1 VLFRSAASA
10 GSTAGTKDIS
20 EKHYGVAYA
29 VDNNLTIG
37 AIYAKGDFDGSTTTQ
52 KTKGV
57 NIGYNLGPVALTVG
71 YAKNTDIGA
80 TAGADADVGMVRLIG
95 AF

>member
-1 VLFRSAASA
+1 MES
-10 GSTAGTKDIS
+10 
-20 EKHYGVAYA
+20 
-29 VDNNLTIG
+29 G
-37 AIYAKGDFDGSTTTQ
+37 ATTQ
-52 KTKGV
+52 TAKGV

-71 YAKNTDIGA
+71 YAKNTDIGG